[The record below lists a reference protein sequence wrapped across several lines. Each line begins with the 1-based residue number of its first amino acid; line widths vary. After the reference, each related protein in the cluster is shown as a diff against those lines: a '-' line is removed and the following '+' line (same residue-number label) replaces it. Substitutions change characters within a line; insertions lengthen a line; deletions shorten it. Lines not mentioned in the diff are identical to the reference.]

1 MHRLPRDQFVNR
13 KDKIFLVV
21 QVDQIMVGGIAYG
34 RWVVIIAQIQA

>member
-1 MHRLPRDQFVNR
+1 MNRLPRDQFVNR

-34 RWVVIIAQIQA
+34 RQMVITEQIQA